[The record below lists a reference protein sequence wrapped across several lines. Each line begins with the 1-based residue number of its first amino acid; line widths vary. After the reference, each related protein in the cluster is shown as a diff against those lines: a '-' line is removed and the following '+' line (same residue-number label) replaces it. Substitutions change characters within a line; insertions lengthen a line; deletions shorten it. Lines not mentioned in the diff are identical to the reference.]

1 MMRFKIV
8 VTDKVDP
15 ILVNNLKGSGFDVD
29 YFPEITHED
38 LLKIAVDYNA
48 IVVRSRTKVTSDLI
62 KRSSNLKLVARA
74 GVGLDG
80 IALDDLKAANISVLS
95 APEASTESVAELTI
109 GMMIC
114 AARNIRN
121 LSLETR
127 KMKFRKEAGIELR
140 GKILGII
147 GLGRIGF
154 RVAQVAKTFGMHIVY
169 YDLFPNNERAM
180 EVDARLLEIKELV
193 AVSDF
198 IGIFVTVKKGDRPI
212 LGREELDRIKR
223 GAIITNTSRASAIDG
238 AYLLSMLKTGRVA
251 FYSADVLMD
260 EPPKEAWER
269 ELISLDNVM
278 ITPHIGAQ
286 TAEAQ
291 RAIAVSISEKI
302 IDFFGGS
309 K

>member
-1 MMRFKIV
+1 
-8 VTDKVDP
+8 
-15 ILVNNLKGSGFDVD
+15 
-29 YFPEITHED
+29 
-38 LLKIAVDYNA
+38 
-48 IVVRSRTKVTSDLI
+48 
-62 KRSSNLKLVARA
+62 
-74 GVGLDG
+74 
-80 IALDDLKAANISVLS
+80 
-95 APEASTESVAELTI
+95 
-109 GMMIC
+109 
-114 AARNIRN
+114 
-121 LSLETR
+121 
-127 KMKFRKEAGIELR
+127 
-140 GKILGII
+140 
-147 GLGRIGF
+147 
-154 RVAQVAKTFGMHIVY
+154 MHIVY

-198 IGIFVTVKKGDRPI
+198 IGIFVTVKKGDSPI

-223 GAIITNTSRASAIDG
+223 GVIITNTSRASAIDG

-251 FYSADVLMD
+251 FYSSDVLMD

-269 ELISLDNVM
+269 ELITLENVT

-291 RAIAVSISEKI
+291 KAIAVSISEKI

>member
-1 MMRFKIV
+1 MSVKII
-8 VTDKVDP
+8 VTDKVDS
-15 ILVNNLKGSGFDVD
+15 ILINNLQEAGFEVD
-29 YFPEITHED
+29 YFPEITHEE
-38 LLKIAVDYNA
+38 LLKIAVNYNA
-48 IVVRSRTKVTSDLI
+48 IVVRSRTKITAEFTRTSP
-62 KRSSNLKLVARA
+62 NLNLVARA

-95 APEASTESVAELTI
+95 APEASTESVAELTF

-114 AARNIRN
+114 AARNMQN

-127 KMKFRKEAGIELR
+127 NMRFKKETGIELR
-140 GKILGII
+140 GKTLGIV
-147 GLGRIGF
+147 GMGRIGF
-154 RVAQVAKTFGMHIVY
+154 RVAQIAKTIGMNIVY
-169 YDLFPNNERAM
+169 YDVAPNMERAR
-180 EVDARLLEIKELV
+180 EVNAKLLDIKEL
-193 AVSDF
+193 AANSDF
-198 IGIFVTVKKGDRPI
+198 IGIFVTVKKGEKPI
-212 LGREELDRIKR
+212 LGQEELDCIKH
-223 GAIITNTSRASAIDG
+223 GTILVNTSRASAVDG
-238 AYLLSMLKTGRVA
+238 KHLLSKLKTGQVA

-269 ELISLDNVM
+269 EMITLNNVM

-302 IDFFGGS
+302 IDFFGGR

>member
-1 MMRFKIV
+1 MRTKIV

-15 ILVNNLKGSGFDVD
+15 ILVNNLKGSGFEVD
-29 YFPEITHED
+29 YFPEITHDD
-38 LLKIAVDYNA
+38 LLKIVGDYNA
-48 IVVRSRTKVTSDLI
+48 IVVRSRTKFTPDLI
-62 KRSSNLKLVARA
+62 KKSSNLKLVARA

-80 IALDDLKAANISVLS
+80 IAVDDLKAANISVVS
-95 APEASTESVAELTI
+95 APEASTESVTELTT

-127 KMKFRKEAGIELR
+127 NMKFRKEAGIELR

-154 RVAQVAKTFGMHIVY
+154 RVAQVAKAFGMEIVY
-169 YDLFPNNERAM
+169 YDLLPNKERAM
-180 EVDARLLEIKELV
+180 EIDARLLEIKELV

-198 IGIFVTVKKGDRPI
+198 IGIFVTVKKGDKPI
-212 LGREELDRIKR
+212 LGREELGRIKH
-223 GAIITNTSRASAIDG
+223 GSIIINTSRASAIEG
-238 AYLLSMLKTGRVA
+238 EYLLYMLKTGRVA
-251 FYSADVLMD
+251 SYSADVLMD
-260 EPPKEAWER
+260 EPPKETWER
-269 ELISLDNVM
+269 ELIGLDNVL

-302 IDFFGGS
+302 VDFFGGS

>member
-1 MMRFKIV
+1 MMRIKIV

-15 ILVNNLKGSGFDVD
+15 ILVNNLKGPGIDVD

-38 LLKIAVDYNA
+38 LLKIAADYDA
-48 IVVRSRTKVTSDLI
+48 IVVRSRTRVTSDLI

-154 RVAQVAKTFGMHIVY
+154 RVAQVAKTFSNMGST
-169 YDLFPNNERAM
+169 L
-180 EVDARLLEIKELV
+180 
-193 AVSDF
+193 S
-198 IGIFVTVKKGDRPI
+198 VTTI
-212 LGREELDRIKR
+212 LMCI
-223 GAIITNTSRASAIDG
+223 NTE
-238 AYLLSMLKTGRVA
+238 T
-251 FYSADVLMD
+251 
-260 EPPKEAWER
+260 
-269 ELISLDNVM
+269 
-278 ITPHIGAQ
+278 
-286 TAEAQ
+286 
-291 RAIAVSISEKI
+291 
-302 IDFFGGS
+302 
-309 K
+309 